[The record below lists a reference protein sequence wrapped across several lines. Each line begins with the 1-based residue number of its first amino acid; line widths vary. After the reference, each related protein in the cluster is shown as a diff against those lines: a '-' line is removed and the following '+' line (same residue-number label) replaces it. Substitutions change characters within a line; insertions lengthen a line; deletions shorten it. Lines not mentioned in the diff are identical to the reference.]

1 MIKYFG
7 KSFLSRYLILLSLL
21 VLGWLP
27 AIIDPAVFFIL
38 PNESLLIGE
47 NPGDSVNL
55 YWLVVLP
62 LVMAVSVFGLNLLA
76 VKQGF
81 TGMISTLTMFLY
93 SLYLSAYPA
102 CFSANNIILISFL
115 FILVLQSIMSFH
127 ERDDSIK
134 NAFNSGIFVG
144 LASVFYPP
152 AVYLIIVIWFG
163 ILLHRVNSWR
173 PFIAGFLGV
182 FSNYLL
188 LFGWYFVTDQWK
200 QKGVLYLDSVI
211 PTYDWKLEGNITEIA
226 IPGLWLVFGLIVSLK
241 VLGTLAEKNINLRRN
256 LLLLV
261 IAFFVITGISVVF
274 NHYHFVLVAGVPVS
288 LMAAHIFS
296 IARRTLWIDRFLVV
310 VTVIVV
316 LFHLFRLYHAT

>member
-7 KSFLSRYLILLSLL
+7 KSFLSRYLILLLLL

-27 AIIDPAVFFIL
+27 AIIDPTDFFIL
-38 PNESLLIGE
+38 PNESLFIGE
-47 NPGDSVNL
+47 NLGDSVNL

-62 LVMAVSVFGLNLLA
+62 LVMAVSMFGLNLLA

-81 TGMISTLTMFLY
+81 TGMISMLTMFLY
-93 SLYLSAYPA
+93 FLYLSAYPA

-115 FILVLQSIMSFH
+115 FILILQSIMSFH

-173 PFIAGFLGV
+173 PFIASILGV

-188 LFGWYFVTDQWK
+188 LFSWYFVTDQWK
-200 QKGVLYLDSVI
+200 QKGLLYLESVV
-211 PTYDWKLEGNITEIA
+211 PAYAWKMEGNMTETA
-226 IPGLWLVFGLIVSLK
+226 I
-241 VLGTLAEKNINLRRN
+241 LG
-256 LLLLV
+256 LLLV
-261 IAFFVITGISVVF
+261 FSTRMRACCLCRIGVLHQPTGLEGDSS
-274 NHYHFVLVAGVPVS
+274 NSYGDL
-288 LMAAHIFS
+288 L
-296 IARRTLWIDRFLVV
+296 RFC
-310 VTVIVV
+310 
-316 LFHLFRLYHAT
+316 FLFRDNRRKDSVDDEEAAVHCCFERTHPPRR